1 MSDEQRRRADSVLLL
16 PQELIMGHP
25 QRQWLEESEYLV
37 REAAA
42 AERHEYVAGVAYA
55 MAGAG
60 ERHNR
65 IALNLAA
72 SLRSAARG
80 THCGVYISDMKLRI
94 GGGRVYYYP
103 DVMLSCEPATLDA
116 LSMDAPCLLA
126 EVLSPPTMA
135 IDTREKL
142 HAYRAIPTLRY
153 YVLADSERVAVNYYL
168 RGDDGDWL
176 AATLDPGERL
186 EIDCGA
192 VHASLGLGEIY
203 EDSGLQVASAS

>member
-1 MSDEQRRRADSVLLL
+1 
-16 PQELIMGHP
+16 MGHP
-25 QRQWLEESEYLV
+25 QRQWLEESEYLA

-65 IALNLAA
+65 IAGNLFTV
-72 SLRSAARG
+72 LRAAARG
-80 THCGVYISDMKLRI
+80 TRCGVYISDMKLRI

-103 DVMLSCEPATLDA
+103 DVMLSCEPATPETLFK
-116 LSMDAPCLLA
+116 DAPCLIA
-126 EVLSPPTMA
+126 EVLSPSTMA

-142 HAYRAIPTLRY
+142 HAYRGIPGLRY
-153 YVLADSERVAVNYYL
+153 YLLVESERVAVSYTV
-168 RGDDGDWL
+168 RGADEEWL
-176 AATLDPGERL
+176 AATLDPGERI

-192 VHASLGLGEIY
+192 VRASLGLGEIY
-203 EDSGLQVASAS
+203 EDTGLDVAAAA